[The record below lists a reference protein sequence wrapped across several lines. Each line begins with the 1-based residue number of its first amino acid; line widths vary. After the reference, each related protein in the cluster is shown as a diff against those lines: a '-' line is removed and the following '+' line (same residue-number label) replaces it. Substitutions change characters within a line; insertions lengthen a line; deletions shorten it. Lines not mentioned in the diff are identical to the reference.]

1 VANISDGAPT
11 TGNPYLDSLIWGDHW
26 IADADDP
33 LGVPQIA
40 YYLASGPDSYNYST
54 QEWSPAEVS
63 AFETALQL
71 YENIANVSFVRVF
84 TEGEADT
91 MERLAISSH
100 PYLEGGL
107 GRHEF
112 PDPTYYHEPLW
123 GYYDAQDPDVVGRSQ
138 GSLGFLVFIH
148 ELGHA
153 LGLAHPHDG
162 GVQGEVFPGVT
173 PDVWND
179 KGDFGLN
186 QGIWT
191 TMSYNEGWD
200 RLPPSPPNYGYQGTP
215 MAFDIAALQVLYG
228 ANMTFHAGADTYL
241 LPTVNAPGTF
251 WSCIWDAGGTKDEI
265 SGASALGTCTINL
278 NAAPLVGPNAGG
290 FVSWI
295 TGIRG
300 GFTIANGVVIENAT
314 GGKGNDTLTGNDA
327 DNILTGNAGNDSLIG
342 SLGGDTFDG
351 GLGADRMI
359 GGAGDDLYWV
369 DVKND
374 IAIESIGG
382 GNTDMIKSL
391 ITLTLGAEIEVLELA
406 GGADINGSGNLLAN
420 LLVGNSGANIL
431 DGQAGADTM
440 KGGLGNDTYI
450 VDDQKDTVDETGGD
464 GVDTV
469 KSSAGPYALNSGV
482 ENLTL
487 TGKAVAGL
495 GNEIANVIIGTI
507 AANSLSGLGGNDSL
521 SGDKGDD
528 MLVGGADAD
537 TLDGGAGADSMAGG
551 AGNDLYRIDTV
562 GDSIDPGADD
572 GIDTVESAITF
583 VLGAQQERLT
593 LLGAA
598 ALNGTGNDGSN
609 VITGNV
615 AANILSGGSKG
626 EIDTLAGGVGND
638 TYWVDASGDAVT
650 EADKGGTDL
659 VKSSASFAL
668 SGFVENLTLIG
679 DGDIDGAGNALANVI
694 IGNTGAN
701 ALSGDAGND
710 TLTGGAGDDT
720 LDGGTGND
728 AMTGGDGDDAYG
740 VDSAT
745 DKVTES
751 SAAGGRD
758 KVESSITYVLG
769 NNLEDLDLTKAGV
782 ANGTGNALDNRIVGS
797 AAANLLDGKAGSDTM
812 EGRGGND
819 TYVVDKL
826 TDVVDESTGSGS
838 DTIQIATAFNLG
850 APSIT
855 VLGAIENVTLTGTAA
870 VGAIGNAVANILSGN
885 GAANALS
892 GLGDNDSLSGG
903 AGNDNL
909 LGGAGNDTLDGGA
922 GVDAMVGDGGDDVY
936 VVDNAKDSVQET
948 GSDAAD
954 RINAFITIDLALYG
968 NIEDVTLLGT
978 GAINATGID
987 GKNNHLTGNTG
998 ANILDGKGGDDTLAG
1013 DKGNDTYKVDS
1024 SADVVIEVANG
1035 GTDTV
1040 MSTAATYTLGDAN
1053 VENLTL
1059 LGAALI
1065 GIGSDGKNIL
1075 TGNAFANTLD
1085 GDVGADTLVGGKG
1098 NDLYRVDDAKDVVT
1112 EAAGAD
1118 TGTDTVESIATSYV
1132 LAANVEHLTLLGT
1145 GDIAGTG
1152 NTLDNTLTGNAGANA
1167 LDGKAGKDHMIGGAG
1182 NDGYIV
1188 DNISDV
1194 VDELGGSGSDTVNS
1208 SISFSLANVAVVLG
1222 AVEHLALTG
1231 AGALTGTGND
1241 LANKITGNAGAN
1253 LLSGGGENDSLEG
1266 AAGADTLDGGA
1277 GNDVI
1282 TGGAGNDRVNVGDGN
1297 DTVLY
1302 TSKLDGKDVIDAF
1315 DGDSGGGQ
1323 DVLDLDGLF
1332 DKLSLSGSRE
1342 SHVNLVANGAG
1353 VDIRVDADGNAANG
1367 FELVAATL
1375 NLANPTDSISV
1386 GQDVLVGS

>member
-1 VANISDGAPT
+1 
-11 TGNPYLDSLIWGDHW
+11 
-26 IADADDP
+26 
-33 LGVPQIA
+33 
-40 YYLASGPDSYNYST
+40 
-54 QEWSPAEVS
+54 
-63 AFETALQL
+63 
-71 YENIANVSFVRVF
+71 
-84 TEGEADT
+84 
-91 MERLAISSH
+91 
-100 PYLEGGL
+100 
-107 GRHEF
+107 
-112 PDPTYYHEPLW
+112 
-123 GYYDAQDPDVVGRSQ
+123 
-138 GSLGFLVFIH
+138 
-148 ELGHA
+148 
-153 LGLAHPHDG
+153 
-162 GVQGEVFPGVT
+162 
-173 PDVWND
+173 
-179 KGDFGLN
+179 
-186 QGIWT
+186 
-191 TMSYNEGWD
+191 
-200 RLPPSPPNYGYQGTP
+200 
-215 MAFDIAALQVLYG
+215 
-228 ANMTFHAGADTYL
+228 
-241 LPTVNAPGTF
+241 
-251 WSCIWDAGGTKDEI
+251 
-265 SGASALGTCTINL
+265 
-278 NAAPLVGPNAGG
+278 
-290 FVSWI
+290 
-295 TGIRG
+295 
-300 GFTIANGVVIENAT
+300 
-314 GGKGNDTLTGNDA
+314 
-327 DNILTGNAGNDSLIG
+327 
-342 SLGGDTFDG
+342 
-351 GLGADRMI
+351 
-359 GGAGDDLYWV
+359 
-369 DVKND
+369 
-374 IAIESIGG
+374 
-382 GNTDMIKSL
+382 
-391 ITLTLGAEIEVLELA
+391 
-406 GGADINGSGNLLAN
+406 
-420 LLVGNSGANIL
+420 
-431 DGQAGADTM
+431 
-440 KGGLGNDTYI
+440 
-450 VDDQKDTVDETGGD
+450 
-464 GVDTV
+464 
-469 KSSAGPYALNSGV
+469 
-482 ENLTL
+482 
-487 TGKAVAGL
+487 
-495 GNEIANVIIGTI
+495 
-507 AANSLSGLGGNDSL
+507 
-521 SGDKGDD
+521 
-528 MLVGGADAD
+528 
-537 TLDGGAGADSMAGG
+537 
-551 AGNDLYRIDTV
+551 
-562 GDSIDPGADD
+562 
-572 GIDTVESAITF
+572 
-583 VLGAQQERLT
+583 
-593 LLGAA
+593 
-598 ALNGTGNDGSN
+598 
-609 VITGNV
+609 
-615 AANILSGGSKG
+615 
-626 EIDTLAGGVGND
+626 
-638 TYWVDASGDAVT
+638 
-650 EADKGGTDL
+650 
-659 VKSSASFAL
+659 
-668 SGFVENLTLIG
+668 
-679 DGDIDGAGNALANVI
+679 
-694 IGNTGAN
+694 
-701 ALSGDAGND
+701 
-710 TLTGGAGDDT
+710 
-720 LDGGTGND
+720 
-728 AMTGGDGDDAYG
+728 MTGGDGDDAYG

-1315 DGDSGGGQ
+1315 DGDSAGGQ